1 MRTIMPQPLTAA
13 AFAPFG
19 EVIAAGDAREALV
32 INRGHTLRF
41 HDLAR
46 IDVATGGGRPA
57 VSIFRGE
64 PLTPC
69 ILKLFE
75 CHPLGSQAF
84 VPLGRQ
90 DYLVAVA
97 PAGPFAPTAVRI
109 FRAAAGQGVNYA
121 RGVWH
126 HFLLPLRGS
135 SDFLVIDREGAGDN
149 LMEVALPEVD
159 WIAVT
164 A

>member
-1 MRTIMPQPLTAA
+1 MRTMTPQPLTAT

-32 INRGHTLRF
+32 INRGQTLRF

-97 PAGPFAPTAVRI
+97 PAGSFSPAAIRI
-109 FRAAAGQGVNYA
+109 FHAAPGQGVNYA

-149 LMEVALPEVD
+149 LMEVALPEAD
-159 WIAVT
+159 WIEVT
-164 A
+164 G